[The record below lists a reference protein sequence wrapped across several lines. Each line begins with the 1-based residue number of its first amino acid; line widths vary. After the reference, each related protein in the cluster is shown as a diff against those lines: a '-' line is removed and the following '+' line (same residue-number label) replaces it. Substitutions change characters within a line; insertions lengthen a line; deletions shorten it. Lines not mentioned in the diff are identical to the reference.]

1 MEQSVVLQ
9 LLLGP
14 AKVHILIDNQME
26 RREKT
31 ELGRI
36 QTHNLLITRRAL
48 YHCAA
53 NFQSGPFDLNWCLIS
68 FRRESKRIADLEKEE
83 MLVAKPAPKKN

>member
-9 LLLGP
+9 LLMGP
-14 AKVHILIDNQME
+14 TKVHILIDNLME

-36 QTHNLLITRRAL
+36 QTHNPSITRHDL
-48 YHCAA
+48 YHCAT
-53 NFQSGPFDLNWCLIS
+53 NCQSGPFDLNWYLIS

>member
-9 LLLGP
+9 LLMGP

-36 QTHNLLITRRAL
+36 QTHNLLIT
-48 YHCAA
+48 
-53 NFQSGPFDLNWCLIS
+53 
-68 FRRESKRIADLEKEE
+68 IATTYLDCRG
-83 MLVAKPAPKKN
+83 